1 MKCPKFYRLAIFIL
15 IALIA
20 IIFEGSVIA
29 QINHRARVISQ
40 LIISITTARLYNTQ
54 LLPTDMQLYLE
65 RLQ

>member
-1 MKCPKFYRLAIFIL
+1 MKCPKFYRLANLIL

-29 QINHRARVISQ
+29 QINPRGRVISQ
-40 LIISITTARLYNTQ
+40 PIRRITTARPFNTQ
-54 LLPTDMQLYLE
+54 LLPTNLQLYLE